1 MKECWVTEPLHF
13 EMRETEI
20 PEPKDNEVQIKM
32 MAAGVCGSDIHIYK
46 GENPN
51 SRYPLIPGHENVG
64 LVTKVGADCKNIKV
78 GDHVVIDYVI
88 RCGECYQCKHGR
100 GNVCEH
106 VLVRGSGTNGGW
118 REYWCVEEPYVYKI
132 DDSIPW
138 KDAAL
143 IEPLTIGEHSTSR
156 AGVCEDDV
164 VFILGTGTIG
174 TIIAQA
180 CKLKGAKTVI
190 CCDISDSSLERS
202 KQFGADYTVNSKT
215 QDIVAEVQKI
225 TNGHG
230 CTVAFDSACFP
241 GSLTMIRHRVQRRPR
256 GSHGLLH
263 RARKD
268 HPANDQWPRADH
280 LRHPHEPE
288 PVGPHCTEDGRGQV
302 PHGRSCNHLRQVQR
316 DRKGL

>member
-143 IEPLTIGEHSTSR
+143 IEPCRRVRGRCGVHS
-156 AGVCEDDV
+156 
-164 VFILGTGTIG
+164 
-174 TIIAQA
+174 
-180 CKLKGAKTVI
+180 
-190 CCDISDSSLERS
+190 
-202 KQFGADYTVNSKT
+202 
-215 QDIVAEVQKI
+215 
-225 TNGHG
+225 GH
-230 CTVAFDSACFP
+230 
-241 GSLTMIRHRVQRRPR
+241 R
-256 GSHGLLH
+256 
-263 RARKD
+263 
-268 HPANDQWPRADH
+268 H
-280 LRHPHEPE
+280 LRHH
-288 PVGPHCTEDGRGQV
+288 HCTGLQAQGR
-302 PHGRSCNHLRQVQR
+302 
-316 DRKGL
+316 